1 MDRRRNWAR
10 TTIVSERPPS
20 AHAGGAPVLP
30 EARLVQFPDSPRR
43 PLDGIRVLDLTSAVA
58 GPVATQL
65 LGALGAE
72 IIRIET
78 PWAKPRNP
86 TSALKKR
93 TEGPDEPWN
102 REPRQNEL
110 ANSKR
115 SVALNLTTD
124 PGRETFLDLVEVS
137 DVVLE
142 NFSPRVMGNFGLE
155 WDTLSER
162 NPQIVYVA
170 MPAFGK
176 SGPWRDRISYGPG
189 IDAMSGLSWL
199 TGYADG
205 SPLKPGNF
213 YCDQNAG
220 VLAALSTVAA
230 LKARCRVGGQTVELA
245 MLEGELQLIGEAMV
259 GQQLSGREPTRI
271 GNEHTSA
278 APHGVYPAAP
288 MLDNPDSWIAIACR
302 DDAEWT
308 SLLSVWR
315 DDAVGAD
322 RRFSSG
328 LRRWKHRAELD
339 DLLRG
344 WTACQDPQTLSERL
358 QRAGVPASP
367 VMGPR
372 ALLRDEQVLARQ
384 SVGGLQHPQVGLS
397 PAPQAAFRLSHTPAP
412 PKNAAPLFAAD
423 TIPVL
428 REILGYSE
436 EQIADLLDSGAASDR
451 LQERP

>member
-1 MDRRRNWAR
+1 M
-10 TTIVSERPPS
+10 
-20 AHAGGAPVLP
+20 LP
-30 EARLVQFPDSPRR
+30 EAQLIHFLDSSRR

-72 IIRIET
+72 VIRIET

-86 TSALKKR
+86 SSALPHR
-93 TEGPDEPWN
+93 TETPDEPWN

-124 PGRETFLDLVEVS
+124 AGRETFLDLVERS

-220 VLAALSTVAA
+220 LLAALSTIAV
-230 LKARCRVGGQTVELA
+230 LRARCRVSGQTVELA
-245 MLEGELQLIGEAMV
+245 MLEGELQLIGDAMV
-259 GQQLSGREPTRI
+259 GQQLSGREPSRI

-278 APHGVYPAAP
+278 APHGVYPTAP
-288 MLDNPDSWIAIACR
+288 LLGDPDSWIALACR
-302 DDAEWT
+302 NDAEWT
-308 SLLSVWR
+308 SLLSVWG
-315 DDAVGAD
+315 DETACAD
-322 RRFSSG
+322 RRFSTG
-328 LRRWKHRAELD
+328 LRRWKHRADLD

-344 WTACQDPQTLSERL
+344 WTTSQNPETLAERL
-358 QRAGVPASP
+358 QHAGVPASV

-384 SVGGLQHPQVGLS
+384 SVGGLNHPQVGLS
-397 PAPQAAFRLSHTPAP
+397 PAPQAAFRMSDTPAP
-412 PKNAAPLFAAD
+412 PKSAAPLFAAD
-423 TIPVL
+423 TVPVF

-436 EQIADLLDSGAASDR
+436 ERIAELLESGAASDR

>member
-1 MDRRRNWAR
+1 M
-10 TTIVSERPPS
+10 
-20 AHAGGAPVLP
+20 LP
-30 EARLVQFPDSPRR
+30 EAQLVPFPDSPSR
-43 PLDGIRVLDLTSAVA
+43 PLDGVRVLDLTSAVA

-72 IIRIET
+72 VIRIET

-86 TSALKKR
+86 SSALPHR
-93 TEGPDEPWN
+93 TETPDEPWN

-115 SVALNLTTD
+115 SVALNLTTEA
-124 PGRETFLDLVEVS
+124 GRETFLDLVEHS

-155 WDTLSER
+155 WDTLRER
-162 NPQIVYVA
+162 NSQIVYVS

-199 TGYADG
+199 TGYTDG

-220 VLAALSTVAA
+220 LLAALSTVAA
-230 LKARCRVGGQTVELA
+230 IMARCRVGGQTVELA
-245 MLEGELQLIGEAMV
+245 MLEGELQLIGDAMV

-288 MLDNPDSWIAIACR
+288 LLGNPDSWIAIACR
-302 DDAEWT
+302 DDVEWQA
-308 SLLSVWR
+308 LLRVWR
-315 DDAVGAD
+315 DDAVRAD
-322 RRFSSG
+322 RRFATG

-339 DLLRG
+339 ALLRN
-344 WTACQDPQTLSERL
+344 WTECQDPETLAERL
-358 QRAGVPASP
+358 QRAGVPASA

-372 ALLRDEQVLARQ
+372 ALLRDEQVQARQ
-384 SVGGLQHPQVGLS
+384 SVGGLDHPQVGLS
-397 PAPQAAFRLSHTPAP
+397 PAPQAAFRLSRTPAP
-412 PKNAAPLFAAD
+412 PSSAAPLFAAD
-423 TIPVL
+423 TVPAM

-436 EQIADLLDSGAASDR
+436 KRIAELLQSGAASDR
-451 LQERP
+451 LRERP

>member
-1 MDRRRNWAR
+1 M
-10 TTIVSERPPS
+10 
-20 AHAGGAPVLP
+20 LP
-30 EARLVQFPDSPRR
+30 EASLIPFLDSPRR

-72 IIRIET
+72 VIRIET

-86 TSALKKR
+86 SSALPHR
-93 TEGPDEPWN
+93 TETPDEPWN

-124 PGRETFLDLVEVS
+124 AGRETFLDLVERS

-220 VLAALSTVAA
+220 LLAALSTVAA
-230 LKARCRVGGQTVELA
+230 IMARCRVGGQTVELA
-245 MLEGELQLIGEAMV
+245 MLEGELQLIGDAMV
-259 GQQLSGREPTRI
+259 GQQLSGREPVRI

-288 MLDNPDSWIAIACR
+288 LLGNPDSWIAIACR
-302 DDAEWT
+302 TDAEWR
-308 SLLSVWR
+308 SLLSVWG
-315 DDAVGAD
+315 DESLCAD
-322 RRFSSG
+322 RRFSTG

-339 DLLRG
+339 ALVRD
-344 WTACQDPQTLSERL
+344 WTRCQDPEALSQRL

-372 ALLRDEQVLARQ
+372 ALLRDEQVLARH
-384 SVGGLQHPQVGLS
+384 SVGGLEHPQVGLS
-397 PAPQAAFRLSHTPAP
+397 PAPQAAFRLSDTPAP

-423 TIPVL
+423 TIPAL
-428 REILGYSE
+428 REVLGYSE
-436 EQIADLLDSGAASDR
+436 ERIAELFETGAASDR
-451 LQERP
+451 LQEHP